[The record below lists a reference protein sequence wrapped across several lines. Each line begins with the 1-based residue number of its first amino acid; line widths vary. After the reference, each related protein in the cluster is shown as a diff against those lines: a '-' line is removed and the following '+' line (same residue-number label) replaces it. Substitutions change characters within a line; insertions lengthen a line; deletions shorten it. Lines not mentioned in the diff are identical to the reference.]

1 MASLRTP
8 RAAIKASCAR
18 PPEQPVFV
26 ISASVLNEIRGTQLQ
41 QGLAAGPLSVEVWFD
56 LICPWCLIGKRQL
69 EQALAEFRHLHPQ
82 RLVAVHWRSQQL
94 LPDIPPQGLPFRE
107 FYLRRLGSVEAVAAR
122 QAQVREAASRVE
134 LDLDFSAI
142 AVMPNTHA
150 AHALIADAQAQC
162 DAATT
167 DALIEE
173 LFAAHFAR
181 GMNLDDGELLDA
193 LAQSFDIVP
202 SDTVPV
208 FPALAS
214 GVPLFVANRVEAL
227 SGAQPPQRLLAM
239 LRRVAQ
245 VQAG

>member
-1 MASLRTP
+1 MISDPLLNENRGMQLRQAP
-8 RAAIKASCAR
+8 AAI
-18 PPEQPVFV
+18 
-26 ISASVLNEIRGTQLQ
+26 
-41 QGLAAGPLSVEVWFD
+41 PLSLEVWFD

-122 QAQVREAASRVE
+122 QAQVREAASRVG

-162 DAATT
+162 DAATV

-173 LFAAHFAR
+173 LFAAHFLH

-193 LAQSFDIVP
+193 LAQSHDVTP
-202 SDTVPV
+202 SRAAPT
-208 FPALAS
+208 FPPMAS
-214 GVPLFVANRVEAL
+214 GVPLFVANRIEAL

-239 LRRVAQ
+239 LLRVAQ
-245 VQAG
+245 AEAS